1 MWTMKEIR
9 NAKLFT
15 VALIGII
22 IAIIAGA
29 VVISRKI
36 GDVIIKS
43 IRAPFNALIEVVGQ
57 LAEGRLDIK
66 VEYDGQDEITEFI
79 TLLNKVTTGLKIV
92 IEDIVDN
99 LRAIAAGDLSKQIG
113 DLCIGDYEPI
123 KDAINEIHNK
133 LNTTVYEINNSS
145 NEVSVGSKDI
155 ASAASELAK
164 SATNQTLIVDEFITS
179 TKELSSSIEQGIHQI
194 HETVNIAEKAK
205 QKVDEGTQVMSEMVS
220 TMEEINKSSQNI
232 GEVIKIIDSIA
243 EQTNLLALN
252 ASIESARAGEAG
264 KGFAVV
270 ANSIRDLA
278 TRCSETVRDI
288 QSMITISMQNVD
300 KGQEMVARAEQALQN
315 ILETVDQ
322 TAVVTNLMLQSSKG
336 QQQFV
341 EKLNKGTAEIAQLVE
356 STAST
361 AEESAAISEE
371 LASQSLRLKEQ
382 VEFFRLKA

>member
-322 TAVVTNLMLQSSKG
+322 TAVVTNLMLQSSEG

>member
-252 ASIESARAGEAG
+252 ASIESARAGEAS

-322 TAVVTNLMLQSSKG
+322 TAVVTNLMLQSSEG